1 MINQGLGYF
10 LIHMQSIWTPLF
22 GMLSATFLSALLVNK
37 LQVKSAAQHF
47 SDFIPLFLNTA

>member
-47 SDFIPLFLNTA
+47 SDFIPLF